1 VKLALVRARYN
12 PFGGAE
18 RFLNDAVASLA
29 PSQPPVAITLFTRE
43 WPAQASSA
51 MSHRIINPGYV
62 SSTGRDRGFARA
74 VGAALAT
81 ESFDLVQSYE
91 RCNFANIYHAVDGVH
106 AEWLARR
113 RRIQGPLQRFG
124 VAVNPHHRYVLAAER
139 AMFASPAFMAAIC
152 ISAMVRDDILRHF
165 DVDPTRL
172 PVIYSGVDAEKF
184 SPAGRDAFRQQ
195 QRMTLKIP
203 QQAPVALFVGSGF
216 ERKGLAGFLRA
227 LAEARGA
234 RAAVGEPW
242 YGLVV
247 GKDKHVEKYRALAR
261 RLGIAERVI
270 FSGGVADARPF
281 YAASDVFVLPTIY
294 EPFGLVCL
302 EALACGLPVVTSTS
316 AGAAEIIDE
325 GVNGYV
331 TDALDTSAIARAMN
345 AAIGNPAMPAA
356 ARERALAFS
365 PTTMSAQYR
374 ALYRSL
380 TGAA

>member
-1 VKLALVRARYN
+1 
-12 PFGGAE
+12 
-18 RFLNDAVASLA
+18 
-29 PSQPPVAITLFTRE
+29 
-43 WPAQASSA
+43 
-51 MSHRIINPGYV
+51 
-62 SSTGRDRGFARA
+62 
-74 VGAALAT
+74 
-81 ESFDLVQSYE
+81 
-91 RCNFANIYHAVDGVH
+91 
-106 AEWLARR
+106 
-113 RRIQGPLQRFG
+113 
-124 VAVNPHHRYVLAAER
+124 
-139 AMFASPAFMAAIC
+139 
-152 ISAMVRDDILRHF
+152 
-165 DVDPTRL
+165 
-172 PVIYSGVDAEKF
+172 VIYSGVDAEKF
-184 SPAGRDAFRQQ
+184 SPTGRDAFRQQ

-227 LAEARGA
+227 LAEGGGA
-234 RAAVGEPW
+234 RAAAGEPW

-247 GKDKHVEKYRALAR
+247 GKDKHVEKYRALAH

-331 TDALDTSAIARAMN
+331 TDALDISAIARAMN

-365 PTTMSAQYR
+365 PTMMSAQYR